1 LYYCRQHTNGN
12 SENYFIAAKVPVAIS
27 SIYIIAASR
36 PAAILKFI
44 LLPPIYQRPFRKN
57 FKWPL
62 GYYKQ

>member
-44 LLPPIYQRPFRKN
+44 LLPPIYQRPFRKI